1 MFFNNESS
9 SENEE
14 GTAKLSDL
22 CYYFDSVECDRL
34 DQGALGRKAAQ
45 VLTLRQKLLSLPE
58 PEFDAAIKTLEKLV
72 EVKSAAAHAAQSGR
86 ISPSRR
92 EAIEL
97 FERTSES
104 ANRVPAPEKVS
115 RV

>member
-1 MFFNNESS
+1 MIFNSDSNIRREQ
-9 SENEE
+9 
-14 GTAKLSDL
+14 GAATLSDL

-72 EVKSAAAHAAQSGR
+72 ESNSSSANHSKNSSKA
-86 ISPSRR
+86 SRR
-92 EAIEL
+92 EALEL
-97 FERTSES
+97 FERTAES
-104 ANRVPAPEKVS
+104 TNRVPAPEKIS